1 MSVQKYLQMR
11 EKWLKKFVKFLNP
24 DAVVVLRLSINLLVL
39 STSTVLVTTSTSV
52 EQLSCGSSP
61 LFDDLFGKIATE
73 CSSTSTSNTRIHFF
87 ITAYYRK
94 RRFRLGRRVSWP

>member
-1 MSVQKYLQMR
+1 MVL
-11 EKWLKKFVKFLNP
+11 EVNNFVKFLNP

-61 LFDDLFGKIATE
+61 LFDDLFGRIATA
-73 CSSTSTSNTRIHFF
+73 
-87 ITAYYRK
+87 AYYRRSRSK
-94 RRFRLGRRVSWP
+94 TESRLRWRCAGASSWPGVHWLHGL